1 MAGTRAWYDWWSPG
15 MAEPSPPFSWDFMWV
30 WDWTLL
36 GWVALF
42 CLIVIT
48 LGCAVKFMELQA
60 GGTWVA
66 ELLGGT
72 RLDLISHPDH
82 ARAVFNVV
90 EEMALASGIAPPP
103 IYVLER
109 EHGINAFAA
118 GHGPEDAVIGITRG
132 AMTKLSREEL
142 QGVIGHEMSHILHG
156 DIRLNFEMIG
166 LLNGVQGL
174 GVLGRTILNSSLDH
188 SAYTSNFFT
197 PVHGLSIVVSCV
209 VGVVLRIVGSI
220 GVVLASSIKAA
231 ISRQREFL
239 ADAASVQFTRNPE
252 ALVSALQKIGN
263 MKNGSVVN
271 HREASQVSHVFFSQ
285 GIARGFDALFAMHP
299 PLSERIQ
306 RLDPTYAT
314 FEHIS
319 ESTQRQEL
327 THLSGNEHSF
337 AASETPTPESLV
349 QHPGTHHSEHVHYMH
364 DLLAHIPE
372 TIHHAVHEPFGARAI
387 VYTLLLSPNPHIRA
401 VQHNRLATYADKEVY
416 QETCTLESDMLKL
429 HPGMR
434 LSLIDLSIPTLTQLS
449 PQQYTTFQANI
460 LAIMPQHDHEALFGW
475 VLRRVLLRHLTPHF
489 SIVESPSTKYHA
501 ISPLAHHC
509 GYLLSAL
516 AQQGKGNEQ
525 NTRQAFHAGRRALR
539 IRKLVLTP
547 ASLCTF
553 ASLDLTLH
561 TLNEATPQLKRR
573 VIKACAACVLA
584 DQRITVEEAELLRA
598 IADSL
603 GCPMPPL
610 LMAQLENTQKDT
622 ISPWPPSSTPLSIL
636 TQDKSQDSSRHYAH
650 VP

>member
-1 MAGTRAWYDWWSPG
+1 MAGTRAWYDWWTAG
-15 MAEPSPPFSWDFMWV
+15 TADPSVPFSWNFIWM

-36 GWVALF
+36 AWVAFF

-48 LGCAVKFMELQA
+48 LGCAIKFMELHA

-82 ARAVFNVV
+82 ARTVFNVV
-90 EEMALASGIAPPP
+90 EEMALASGIVPPP

-109 EHGINAFAA
+109 ELGINAFAA

-166 LLNGVQGL
+166 LLNGLQGL
-174 GVLGRTILNSSLDH
+174 GALGRTILNSSLDH

-197 PVHGLSIVVSCV
+197 PVHGLSIVLSCII
-209 VGVVLRIVGSI
+209 GVVLRIVGSI
-220 GVVLASSIKAA
+220 GVILASLIKAA

-252 ALVSALQKIGN
+252 ALVSALQKIAN
-263 MKNGSVVN
+263 TKKGSVVN
-271 HREASQVSHVFFSQ
+271 HREAPQVSHLFFSQ
-285 GIARGFDALFAMHP
+285 GIARGFEALFAMHP
-299 PLSERIQ
+299 PLARRIQ
-306 RLDPTYAT
+306 RIDATYAT
-314 FEHIS
+314 HTS
-319 ESTQRQEL
+319 ESTQRRER
-327 THLSGNEHSF
+327 THLSDNAQAF
-337 AASETPTPESLV
+337 AASEAPTPESLV
-349 QHPGTHHSEHVHYMH
+349 QQIWANHPQHVHYMH
-364 DLLAHIPE
+364 DLLAHFPE
-372 TIHHAVHEPFGARAI
+372 TIHQTVHEPFGARAV

-401 VQHNRLATYADKEVY
+401 VQHNRLATYADAEVY
-416 QETCTLESDMLKL
+416 QEACQVESEILKL
-429 HPGMR
+429 HPAMR
-434 LSLIDLSIPTLTQLS
+434 LPLLDMAIPTLTQLS
-449 PQQYTTFQANI
+449 PRQYATFQANI
-460 LAIMPQHDHEALFGW
+460 LAIMPQRDHEALFGW

-489 SIVESPSTKYHA
+489 SIVESPRTKHHA
-501 ISPLAHHC
+501 MRPLAHHC
-509 GYLLSAL
+509 GYLLSTL
-516 AQQGKGNEQ
+516 AQQGKGNDQ
-525 NTRQAFHAGRRALR
+525 NVRQAFHAGKRALR

-573 VIKACAACVLA
+573 IIKACAACVLA

-610 LMAQLENTQKDT
+610 LRAQPENTQEDT
-622 ISPWPPSSTPLSIL
+622 IFPVPSHPAPLTIH
-636 TQDKSQDSSRHYAH
+636 SQDQSQETSRLHAH